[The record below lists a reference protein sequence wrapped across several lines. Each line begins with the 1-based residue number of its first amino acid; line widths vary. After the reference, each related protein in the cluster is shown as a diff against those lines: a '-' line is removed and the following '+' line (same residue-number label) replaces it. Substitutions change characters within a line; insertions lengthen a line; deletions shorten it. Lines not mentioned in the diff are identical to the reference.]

1 MTNTATDPRSSTTIA
16 AIAATAPLDILREL
30 FTGTE
35 IGAAALMLA
44 LTADVGACRCDEWW
58 AC

>member
-1 MTNTATDPRSSTTIA
+1 MAKTAIDPTAKTMTAV
-16 AIAATAPLDILREL
+16 IAATAPLDILRDV

-44 LTADVGACRCDEWW
+44 LTADVGPCGCDG
-58 AC
+58 